1 MRNSL
6 KLTILSLCTI
16 VSANAQEVLIAGRT
30 EIHSTESSNTNA
42 SNTNSSNTN
51 ASIKSTFEFTSFSEA
66 QSTENITDEMAGNHF
81 LGNEIAKKMYLFNDH
96 YSYKV
101 PIAPGNFATK
111 TVFRKPEIYSSVRKI
126 ERYLK
131 KCVKKGDLNSS
142 VAHNEY
148 DKVLNV
154 ALNILDEN
162 TGKFEE
168 RLKSA
173 GENAAELLNI
183 YLYEVKLEN
192 IN

>member
-1 MRNSL
+1 MKNL
-6 KLTILSLCTI
+6 VKLIILSLWAI
-16 VSANAQEVLIAGRT
+16 VSVNAQEVLIAGRSD
-30 EIHSTESSNTNA
+30 IHANAPSINKDNTTNA
-42 SNTNSSNTN
+42 GTTN
-51 ASIKSTFEFTSFSEA
+51 ASIKSTFEFTSFSEYL
-66 QSTENITDEMAGNHF
+66 STENITDEMAGKHF
-81 LGNEIAKKMYLFNDH
+81 FGNEIAKKMYLFNDH

-111 TVFRKPEIYSSVRKI
+111 TVFRKPEIYTSVKKI
-126 ERYLK
+126 ERYLEK
-131 KCVKKGDLNSS
+131 SVKKGDLNIT

-162 TGKFEE
+162 TDKFEK

-173 GENAAELLNI
+173 DENAAELLKI